1 MSNNHLIRTLTFL
14 LTIISSNVDASKSSY
29 EYYAMMAGVISP
41 FLEYH
46 PILPLKE
53 NELIG
58 ASYYRVMKNENNQL
72 YEKDVINHIHKH
84 D

>member
-1 MSNNHLIRTLTFL
+1 M
-14 LTIISSNVDASKSSY
+14 SSNVNASKNSY

-53 NELIG
+53 NELKG
-58 ASYYRVMKNENNQL
+58 ASYYRVMKNENRQL
-72 YEKDVINHIHKH
+72 QEIAYFEAGMPSNNVYGENTLT
-84 D
+84 